1 VPTPFYHLWIAQDL
15 LQNAALA
22 EGTRRTL
29 QRNRAAFLFGHTAPD
44 VQVVSGQPRQDT
56 HFFPYPIP
64 PGCRPPVETMLTAHP
79 DLGNPSKLPE
89 AQRAFLAG
97 YLCHLLADWLWVKQ
111 IFSPIFGVEG
121 CWGEV
126 RECVYIHNVL
136 RAYLDRQ
143 IRPHLAADTG
153 ACMERAAP
161 MSWLPMTGDSHLR
174 QWRDQLTA
182 QLKPDAV
189 VQTVAVFAARQGLG
203 VEAFTRLLDSEE
215 RMQREVFIHL
225 SPHQIEAYRSRL
237 MDESVQLVRRYL
249 EQTYQG
255 VRRTAAAGALMS

>member
-22 EGTRRTL
+22 ERTRRVL
-29 QRNRAAFLFGHTAPD
+29 QRNRAAFLFGSTAPD
-44 VQVVSGQPRQDT
+44 VQVASGQPRQET

-64 PGCRPPVETMLTAHP
+64 TGCRPPVEAMLAAHP
-79 DLGNPSKLPE
+79 ELGNPENLPE
-89 AQRAFLAG
+89 AQRVFIAG

-143 IRPHLAADTG
+143 IRPHLVADTG
-153 ACMERAAP
+153 VCMDRAAP
-161 MSWLPMTGDSHLR
+161 KGWLPITRDHHLR
-174 QWRDQLTA
+174 QWRDQLSA
-182 QLKPDAV
+182 QLKPNAA
-189 VQTVAVFAARQGLG
+189 VQTVAVFAARQGLS

-225 SPHQIEAYRSRL
+225 SPHQIETYRSRL
-237 MDESVQLVRRYL
+237 VDESVQLVGRYL
-249 EQTYQG
+249 EQPQG
-255 VRRTAAAGALMS
+255 VRRPAAAGALMS